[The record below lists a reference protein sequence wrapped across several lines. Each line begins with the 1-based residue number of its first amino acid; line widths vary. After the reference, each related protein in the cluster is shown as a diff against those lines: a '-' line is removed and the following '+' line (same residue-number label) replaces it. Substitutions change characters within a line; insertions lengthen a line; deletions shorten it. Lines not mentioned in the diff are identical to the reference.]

1 MKQFFVTCVMVLVGL
16 FSIQTTYADSD
27 IIEKGKWGP
36 DDIRSIV
43 PPAPTASISGKI
55 LSVHFTAPLT
65 NLTVLVKNSAGTVV
79 YEKVISVSAPQSY
92 QIELTGLNS
101 GAYTLTFVHKYGLL
115 TGSFT
120 LE

>member
-1 MKQFFVTCVMVLVGL
+1 MKQFFVTCIMILAGL
-16 FSIQTTYADSD
+16 FSFQTMSADSD

-36 DDIRSIV
+36 EDIRSAV
-43 PPAPTASISGKI
+43 PPAPTASIAGKV
-55 LSVHFTAPLT
+55 LSVHFKAPLT

-79 YEKVISVSAPQSY
+79 YEKVISVSTPQSY

-101 GAYTLTFVHKYGLL
+101 GAYTLSFVHKYGLL